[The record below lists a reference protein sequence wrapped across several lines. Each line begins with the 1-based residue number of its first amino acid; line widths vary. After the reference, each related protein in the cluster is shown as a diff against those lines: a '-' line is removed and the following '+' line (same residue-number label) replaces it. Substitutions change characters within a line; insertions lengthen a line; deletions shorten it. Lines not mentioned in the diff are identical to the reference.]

1 MTTSMTT
8 RLPKTLDLS
17 PINDGN
23 DGRHD
28 FNFITGRWLVSN
40 RRLKKRLEGCTEW
53 ESFEA
58 VQDGALL
65 LGGLG
70 NMNDLVTEDKGT
82 IGMALRFFN
91 PQDRLWSIYWVSQSD
106 GLLQPPV
113 VGSFAGGVGRFEG
126 NDTHEGRPV
135 RVRFMWTDITPG
147 SARWEQAF
155 SVDGGRHW
163 ETNWVMNLTRPAYHV
178 AHH

>member
-1 MTTSMTT
+1 MITTLTPT
-8 RLPKTLDLS
+8 PDLTEVA
-17 PINDGN
+17 

-40 RRLKKRLEGCTEW
+40 RRLRQCLEGSADW
-53 ESFEA
+53 DSFDA

-70 NMNDLVTEDKGT
+70 NMNDLVTEDRKT

-91 PQDRLWSIYWVSQSD
+91 PQTRMWSLYWVSHNN

-113 VGSFAGGVGRFEG
+113 VGCFANGTGQFEG
-126 NDTHEGRPV
+126 NDSHEGRPV
-135 RVRFMWTDITPG
+135 RVRFTWSGITP
-147 SARWEQAF
+147 SHACWERAF
-155 SVDGGRHW
+155 SADGGRHW
-163 ETNWVMNLTRPAYHV
+163 ETNWVMRLSRPAYHAV
-178 AHH
+178 HR

>member
-1 MTTSMTT
+1 MTE
-8 RLPKTLDLS
+8 TLFAPS
-17 PINDGN
+17 PVLE

-40 RRLKKRLEGCTEW
+40 QRLVQRLKGCTEW
-53 ESFEA
+53 EDFDA

-70 NMNDLVTEDKGT
+70 NMNDLIAEDIGPV
-82 IGMALRFFN
+82 GMALRFFN
-91 PQDRLWSIYWVSQSD
+91 PQTRLWSIYWVSHRD

-113 VGSFAGGVGRFEG
+113 TGAFSKGVGRFEG
-126 NDTHEGRPV
+126 MDTHEGRPV
-135 RVRFMWTDITPG
+135 RVRFLWTGITPT

-155 SVDGGRHW
+155 SEDKGRSW
-163 ETNWVMNLTRPAYHV
+163 ETNWVMTLRRPVY
-178 AHH
+178 

>member
-8 RLPKTLDLS
+8 PLPKTLGLS
-17 PINDGN
+17 PNDGN

-28 FNFITGRWLVSN
+28 FNFVTGRWLVSN
-40 RRLKKRLEGCTEW
+40 RRLKRRLEGCTDW
-53 ESFEA
+53 ETFEA

-91 PQDRLWSIYWVSQSD
+91 PQDRLWRIYWVSQSD
-106 GLLQPPV
+106 GLLQQPV
-113 VGSFAGGVGRFEG
+113 VGSFAHGAGRFEG

-135 RVRFMWTDITPG
+135 RVRFLWTDITPN

-155 SVDGGRHW
+155 SADGGRHW